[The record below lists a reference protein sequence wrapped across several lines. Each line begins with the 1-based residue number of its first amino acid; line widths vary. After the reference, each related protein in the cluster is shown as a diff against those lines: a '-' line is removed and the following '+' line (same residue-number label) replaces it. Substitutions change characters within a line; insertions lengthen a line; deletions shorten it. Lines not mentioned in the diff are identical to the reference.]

1 MADINFEERAEWL
14 GRHAL
19 LHEPALRT
27 RLSFWK
33 IPAGLEIDDIIQEI
47 YAKLTLAADVSGI
60 RNPRQY
66 MVVMARNIILA
77 HIRRGDIVSIKAFE
91 DFERFDAVDDAPD
104 PERQVSD
111 RQQLEKLALAVS
123 DLPEPGRTAFLL
135 RMIEGLSHREIG
147 LRLKMSENA
156 VQKNIARSLKLL
168 TNLLGRDGGNTSRQ
182 ASNQQSDRERKYR
195 RRDADE

>member
-1 MADINFEERAEWL
+1 MTDINFEERAEWL

-33 IPAGLEIDDIIQEI
+33 IPAGLEIDDIVQEI

-77 HIRRGDIVSIKAFE
+77 HIRRGEIVSIKAFE
-91 DFERFDAVDDAPD
+91 DFERFDAADDAPS

-147 LRLKMSENA
+147 LRLNMSENA
-156 VQKNIARSLKLL
+156 IQKNIARSLRLL
-168 TNLLGRDGGNTSRQ
+168 TTLLGRDGGNTSRQ
-182 ASNQQSDRERKYR
+182 ASSQQSDRERKYR